1 MQGFQTRASPP
12 RSRRGSPSSRAVP
25 GTGCTTR
32 ACCGATAAVV
42 CARLAELTDLPPEFV
57 EDMRVKWGIH
67 LEAAGSKVF
76 DLFR

>member
-1 MQGFQTRASPP
+1 MLGGFKHVHSYPELCWGWGVRH
-12 RSRRGSPSSRAVP
+12 VP
-25 GTGCTTR
+25 DV
-32 ACCGATAAVV
+32 GAAAAVV
-42 CARLAELTDLPPEFV
+42 MCARLAELTDLPPEFV